1 MVTAEVRIVL
11 RDQVQASLQVT
22 DERSSVCDVEMAR
35 AATLARRGHLFL
47 CLRERT
53 NCHSGGILFAATVH
67 ARGWERNASGR
78 PVDHGLRLR
87 IQDEASASELDWCE
101 GAALELQPKIQQTR
115 MSRYRASR
123 DCSARRR
130 GPGRMIGVMRERPG
144 LGFEPD
150 CDKDCVLRS
159 SGERV
164 VQTEGCEESSP
175 SLHRLDC
182 YGSRRF
188 DLHAPIS
195 RSGCH

>member
-22 DERSSVCDVEMAR
+22 DERNSVCDVEMAR

-123 DCSARRR
+123 DC
-130 GPGRMIGVMRERPG
+130 
-144 LGFEPD
+144 
-150 CDKDCVLRS
+150 
-159 SGERV
+159 
-164 VQTEGCEESSP
+164 
-175 SLHRLDC
+175 
-182 YGSRRF
+182 
-188 DLHAPIS
+188 
-195 RSGCH
+195 